1 MFYGCRKQQATAICY
16 FCITTHN
23 NNWVFLSLPG
33 GAAENIKIKAVEGVG
48 KKNMNESFV
57 NKVAESGL
65 ITIDLETYY
74 PKGEVA
80 VFDMKDYLFMQMI
93 LKEKDF
99 REALKNLDWSVFSN
113 KNVALTC
120 TADAIIPVW
129 AWMLVATYLQ
139 PVAKEIVMGD
149 EKELHKNLFLKNL
162 SAINVNEFTDK
173 RVVIKGCGETPI
185 ADYVYMEITKLL
197 RPVAKSIMY
206 GEPCSTV
213 PVYKKR

>member
-1 MFYGCRKQQATAICY
+1 M
-16 FCITTHN
+16 
-23 NNWVFLSLPG
+23 SEP
-33 GAAENIKIKAVEGVG
+33 
-48 KKNMNESFV
+48 FV

-65 ITIDLETYY
+65 ITLDLETWY
-74 PKGEVA
+74 PKGESA
-80 VFDMKDYLFMQMI
+80 VFDMKDYLFMGLI

-99 REALKNLDWSVFSN
+99 RESLKNIDWSIFNN

-120 TADAIIPVW
+120 SADAIIPVW

-139 PVAKEIVMGD
+139 PVANEIVLGD

-162 SAINVNEFTDK
+162 SAIDVKEYTGK

-185 ADYVYMEITKLL
+185 GDFVYMEITKLL
-197 RPVAKSIMY
+197 RPVVKSIMY

-213 PVYKKR
+213 PVYKKPQAPKGE